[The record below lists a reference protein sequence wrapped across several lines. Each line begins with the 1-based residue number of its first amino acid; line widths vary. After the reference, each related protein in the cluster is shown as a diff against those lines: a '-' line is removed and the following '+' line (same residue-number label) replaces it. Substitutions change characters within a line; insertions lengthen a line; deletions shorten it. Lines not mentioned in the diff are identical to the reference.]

1 VEIGS
6 RLSEMLG
13 RFLDVTSDQMK
24 LTASNIANV
33 DTPGFRTKGLDF
45 HATFAQAMR
54 DLGSESVAPM
64 QEQVQDV
71 DGLVARPDGNNVSID
86 RESMQLAKEQLQF
99 RAGVELLKREYTHR
113 QNPVIRFLS
122 KFLIF

>member
-1 VEIGS
+1 MEIGS

-33 DTPGFRTKGLDF
+33 DTPGFRTKGIDF
-45 HATFAQAMR
+45 SSTFAQAMK
-54 DLGSESVAPM
+54 DLDAGNSAGS

-71 DGLVARPDGNNVSID
+71 AGLVARPDGNNVSID

-113 QNPVIRFLS
+113 QSPLVRFLS